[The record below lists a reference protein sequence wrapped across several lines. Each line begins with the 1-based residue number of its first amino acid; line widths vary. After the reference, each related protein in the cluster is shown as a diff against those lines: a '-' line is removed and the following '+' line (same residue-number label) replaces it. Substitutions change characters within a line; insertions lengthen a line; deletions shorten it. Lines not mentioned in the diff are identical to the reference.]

1 MQTQELQSQQN
12 NPPAVVEFNY
22 TPVQEYSLILPPIS
36 TGNISQTQEK
46 HVMQEYALVSLGV
59 LFATGLAKIL
69 DMLRTRNQQA
79 VYHILSILEPYME
92 PVPELNFSF
101 PPKSSRE
108 VIIEVTRK
116 GRVEPIIYLDDS
128 L

>member
-79 VYHILSILEPYME
+79 VYHILSILEPYIETDQNLYVRM
-92 PVPELNFSF
+92 
-101 PPKSSRE
+101 PPKSSRK
-108 VIIEVTRK
+108 VTIEVTRHGK
-116 GRVEPIIYLDDS
+116 AKPKI
-128 L
+128 